1 MTTTPLQALTLLN
14 NAFVFDQADRL
25 ADRLRREA
33 GNDVEKQLRRAYQL
47 AYGRSPE
54 ADELDLPKQFV
65 AKHGLAAF
73 CRVLFNSN
81 EFITVE

>member
-1 MTTTPLQALTLLN
+1 LQALTLLN
-14 NAFVFDQADRL
+14 NAFILDQSDRL

-33 GNDVEKQLRRAYQL
+33 GDDPEKQLRRAYEL
-47 AYGRSPE
+47 AYGRAPE
-54 ADELDLPKQFV
+54 PGELERPREFIRRYGLP
-65 AKHGLAAF
+65 AF